1 MSELWERALQS
12 AETARRALANGDATS
27 AISRA
32 YYAMFDAARAMLE
45 TIDPDLLIAK
55 THASIFRR
63 FAENYVHK
71 LNGEREQ
78 VRALRRAFKS
88 RNETEYETARPSIE
102 LAREALRDMDQF
114 LSALGEIR
122 SRDKP

>member
-1 MSELWERALQS
+1 
-12 AETARRALANGDATS
+12 
-27 AISRA
+27 
-32 YYAMFDAARAMLE
+32 MFDAARAMLE
-45 TIDPDLLIAK
+45 TIDPDLLVAK

-63 FAENYVHK
+63 FADNYVGK
-71 LNGEREQ
+71 LKGDREQ
-78 VRALRRAFKS
+78 VRALRRGFRA

-102 LAREALRDMDQF
+102 LAREALRDMDEF